1 VEVEYQVRAS
11 GVVNLNGLGDGG
23 GEATLFREQLPLPDA
38 DPDADSLSRDSLA
51 APASPLDSADGPDGP
66 PGPDAIGA
74 ALPGD

>member
-23 GEATLFREQLPLPDA
+23 GEATLFREQLPL
-38 DPDADSLSRDSLA
+38 PDADSLSRDSLA